1 MKKQDITW
9 KNSLYPQKLTCV
21 KKNLS
26 ANVKLNNHEQEKHLR
41 KNLELAQSLHV
52 SGTLTFK
59 FEGIDY
65 GRRGYEA
72 KNQRGAR

>member
-1 MKKQDITW
+1 
-9 KNSLYPQKLTCV
+9 V

-26 ANVKLNNHEQEKHLR
+26 ANVKLNNHKQEKHLR

-72 KNQRGAR
+72 KNQRSAR

>member
-1 MKKQDITW
+1 M
-9 KNSLYPQKLTCV
+9 

-26 ANVKLNNHEQEKHLR
+26 ANVKLNNHKQEKHLR

-72 KNQRGAR
+72 KNQRSAR